1 MPDVGFRKWLGI
13 SYDLMEDDR
22 AEISLAITD
31 EMRNQRGV
39 VQGGVIASV
48 IDVAM
53 GTAAASGNYDT
64 RKRPLA
70 TLELKVNY
78 LAPATG
84 DRMSATAD
92 VIRMGGRTI
101 VVRCDVFRGDGEI
114 CATGLG
120 TFMIRRVH
128 PTDPKEMPAP
138 QG

>member
-13 SYDLMEDDR
+13 NYDAMEDGH

-31 EMRNQRGV
+31 DMRNQRDV

-53 GTAAASGNYDT
+53 GTAAGGGNYDT

-84 DRMSATAD
+84 DTMSATAD
-92 VIRMGGRTI
+92 VIRMGSRAI
-101 VVRCDVFRGDGEI
+101 VVKCDVFRGDGEL

-120 TFMIRRVH
+120 TFMTRRVH
-128 PTDPKEMPAP
+128 ATDPDGMPP
-138 QG
+138 PKG

>member
-13 SYDLMEDDR
+13 NYDSMEDDR
-22 AEISLAITD
+22 AEISLTVTD

-53 GTAAASGNYDT
+53 GTAAGGGNYDT

-78 LAPATG
+78 LSPATG
-84 DRMSATAD
+84 DRLSATAD
-92 VIRMGGRTI
+92 VVRMGSRAI
-101 VVRCDVFRGDGEI
+101 VVKCDVFSGDGEI

-128 PTDPKEMPAP
+128 ATDPKDMPAP
-138 QG
+138 KG